1 MRTSGND
8 HADPVITSDD
18 AAIANDGHDSTLD
31 CRRPCVP
38 VLCDRPSK
46 LFSKP
51 LDFRA
56 RGAQTGNFDNGISN
70 PQQRALRQGRQIN
83 PPRCDVLAQVA
94 WPHVNSSPQRFAMPR
109 PARAA
114 DVQSYFRLDRGIR
127 LSGQGHGLPAVSI
140 GGAPDRSR

>member
-70 PQQRALRQGRQIN
+70 PQQRALRQGRIAGRDGRTLGAIKALEVAEQRRFLKELKSHSEGSEPSLSTN
-83 PPRCDVLAQVA
+83 VRLLKSEMAAPPLA
-94 WPHVNSSPQRFAMPR
+94 P
-109 PARAA
+109 
-114 DVQSYFRLDRGIR
+114 
-127 LSGQGHGLPAVSI
+127 
-140 GGAPDRSR
+140 

>member
-8 HADPVITSDD
+8 PDDPVITFDD
-18 AAIANDGHDSTLD
+18 AAIANDGHDSTLE

-38 VLCDRPSK
+38 VLCDHPSK

-56 RGAQTGNFDNGISN
+56 RAAQASNFDNGGISD

-94 WPHVNSSPQRFAMPR
+94 WPHVKSRRVELFDQFSLYK
-109 PARAA
+109 
-114 DVQSYFRLDRGIR
+114 VQ
-127 LSGQGHGLPAVSI
+127 LS
-140 GGAPDRSR
+140 

>member
-31 CRRPCVP
+31 CPRPCVP

-51 LDFRA
+51 LDFRE

-70 PQQRALRQGRQIN
+70 PRQRALRQGRQIN

-109 PARAA
+109 PA
-114 DVQSYFRLDRGIR
+114 LPCW
-127 LSGQGHGLPAVSI
+127 LGLFIV
-140 GGAPDRSR
+140 R